1 MDDPAR
7 YEAAEGNVDHGLGD
21 VEPLLVVADE
31 ALPAGHPAEGALD
44 HPAPRQ
50 DFEAR
55 FLVGT
60 ANDLEDEV
68 AICGGIHQAGA
79 VIGAVGEQV

>member
-7 YEAAEGNVDHGLGD
+7 YEAAEGNVDHGLG
-21 VEPLLVVADE
+21 VVADE

-44 HPAPRQ
+44 HPAPRH
-50 DFEAR
+50 DFEAS